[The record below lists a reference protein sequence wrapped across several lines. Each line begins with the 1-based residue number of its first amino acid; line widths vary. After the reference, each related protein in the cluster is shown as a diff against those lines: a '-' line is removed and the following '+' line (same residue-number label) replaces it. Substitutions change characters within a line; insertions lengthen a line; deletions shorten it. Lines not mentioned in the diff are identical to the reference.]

1 MGAGKQQRK
10 RGRTGE
16 KIVRA
21 AWIAKAVDLAI
32 QGYSTRRIGKLL
44 GKHHGTV
51 AKALNEEFERT
62 RPSAEDIKRL
72 RAVSNEQLDE
82 QIAMWTALAC
92 APMPDMDVDGLEP
105 VDVARVV
112 SASEALFRRK
122 VESAKILVPFHKRKA
137 DLNGLDA
144 PAKSEITG
152 KDGGALDFAASL
164 TDEQLEHVLR
174 TLEPGGADAGRGARG
189 GARRKGSPGGAP
201 E

>member
-44 GKHHGTV
+44 GKHHGTI

-62 RPSAEDIKRL
+62 RPAAEDIERL

-92 APMPDMDVDGLEP
+92 APMPELDVDGLEP
-105 VDVARVV
+105 LDAARVI
-112 SASEALFRRK
+112 SAGEALFRRK

-137 DLNGLDA
+137 ELNGLDA
-144 PAKSEITG
+144 PTQSVQLTAEMTPDARQQLLDRLARFAPES
-152 KDGGALDFAASL
+152 GAGEGDC
-164 TDEQLEHVLR
+164 
-174 TLEPGGADAGRGARG
+174 EPDAG
-189 GARRKGSPGGAP
+189 
-201 E
+201 